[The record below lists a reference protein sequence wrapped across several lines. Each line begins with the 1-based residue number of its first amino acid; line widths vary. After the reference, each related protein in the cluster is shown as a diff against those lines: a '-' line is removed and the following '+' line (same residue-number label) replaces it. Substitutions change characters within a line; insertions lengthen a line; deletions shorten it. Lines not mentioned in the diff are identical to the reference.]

1 MMATNE
7 WNIREANASDVPS
20 IAVLLEQFAGY
31 MRQLGDLT
39 ELRLDAAALERDGFG
54 TDPAFR
60 GLVAEESG
68 VVVGFLLYHDGYDTD
83 AARRLLF
90 VVDLFVTESARCR
103 GIAAALMRKAREI
116 AAIAGAG
123 QMVWTVDGRN
133 VKARRFYEGIGARYV
148 EGLQLMVFDV
158 EPFSRPDEGN
168 PVDTAPDLGRAHLR
182 VARPTND
189 LAAVLRFYRDG
200 LGFDVLDE
208 FRDHDGFDGV
218 MVGRRG
224 AAYHLEFTRKSEQ
237 SPGGPP
243 SDDDLLVFYLPDE
256 IAWSAAVSRMEKAG
270 YAAVKSSNPYWD
282 EKGRTFEDPD
292 GYRVVLQNAAW

>member
-1 MMATNE
+1 
-7 WNIREANASDVPS
+7 
-20 IAVLLEQFAGY
+20 
-31 MRQLGDLT
+31 
-39 ELRLDAAALERDGFG
+39 
-54 TDPAFR
+54 
-60 GLVAEESG
+60 
-68 VVVGFLLYHDGYDTD
+68 
-83 AARRLLF
+83 
-90 VVDLFVTESARCR
+90 
-103 GIAAALMRKAREI
+103 
-116 AAIAGAG
+116 
-123 QMVWTVDGRN
+123 MVWTVDGRN

-148 EGLQLMVFDV
+148 EGLQLMVLDV

-168 PVDTAPDLGRAHLR
+168 PVDTAPDLGRVHLR
-182 VARPTND
+182 VARPTDD

-224 AAYHLEFTRKSEQ
+224 AAYHLEFTRKSGP

-270 YAAVKSSNPYWD
+270 Y
-282 EKGRTFEDPD
+282 PD